1 MTIALPSSSL
11 RHRLFRG
18 GVTLSPLEAAALE
31 ALVEHL
37 PPSFVPSLTGQ
48 FGAINLIQRDPDWLE
63 TRFYRLEGGRPSSE
77 QLPRLPVTPGEVKL
91 LSLVIRQSTA
101 DKPLHTNFWAVDG
114 VFFVINFGMSAKP
127 LASLRAPLV
136 SDVEHSWR
144 SNVRSDGA

>member
-31 ALVEHL
+31 ALAEHL
-37 PPSFVPSLTGQ
+37 PTSLAPCLTVQ

-63 TRFYRLEGGRPSSE
+63 TRFYRLEGGRLSSGH
-77 QLPRLPVTPGEVKL
+77 LPRLPVTPGEVKL
-91 LSLVIRQSTA
+91 LSLVIRQATA

-114 VFFVINFGMSAKP
+114 VFFMMNFGRSAKP
-127 LASLRAPLV
+127 LASLRAPLI

-144 SNVRSDGA
+144 SNLHSGGA